1 MKKILILFVLALLN
15 SSFALELTE
24 ALAQAGNRSD
34 VVNAE
39 LAQSDA
45 EVGFSRTQADPLALR
60 LEQTQA
66 RQRAT
71 LSAAQLRQAR
81 YQATA
86 DIAAAYTQLLEAQL
100 QRDLA
105 AAGREVS
112 VQSLDIARIRFDKG
126 SATALDVQDAEN
138 ALQDAE
144 KNLAAAEQGVSLAQT
159 NLESLVG
166 QQVETVEPVPD
177 SLLAPLPNLETVLQN
192 AVNSPTLLQV
202 NQGVELA
209 EVGADLLDPSY
220 ASKAQLDNAK
230 LQLEQAREAAKEAQ
244 RGLEIQARS
253 LYNTATTAAQSYRNS
268 QAALKSAQEREALE
282 KQRLDAGLIADITF
296 KQAQLTSFQ
305 ALLAATQA
313 KHAYLNALL
322 ELQAG
327 TMTALEG
334 LHGF

>member
-1 MKKILILFVLALLN
+1 MKKMFVLLVCLLPGL
-15 SSFALELTE
+15 SFAIPLTE
-24 ALAQAGNRSD
+24 ALAQADTRSD

-39 LAQSDA
+39 LARSDA
-45 EVGFSRTQADPLALR
+45 EVALSRTEADPLALR

-66 RQRAT
+66 QQRAALT
-71 LSAAQLRQAR
+71 TAQLRQAR
-81 YQATA
+81 YRATA

-112 VQSLDIARIRFDKG
+112 VQTLDIARIRFDKG
-126 SATALDVQDAEN
+126 SATALDVQEAEN
-138 ALQDAE
+138 SLQDAE
-144 KNLAAAEQGVSLAQT
+144 KNLAAAEQGVVLAKT

-166 QQVETVEPVPD
+166 QVETVEPVPET
-177 SLLAPLPNLETVLQN
+177 LLAPLPSLETVLQN
-192 AVNSPTLLQV
+192 AADSPTLLQV
-202 NQGVELA
+202 SQGVELA
-209 EVGADLLDPSY
+209 AVGADLLDPSY
-220 ASKAQLDNAK
+220 ASRAQLDNAT
-230 LQLEQAREAAKEAQ
+230 LQLEQAQQSAKEAR

-253 LYNTATTAAQSYRNS
+253 LYNAAKTAAQTYRNS
-268 QAALKSAQEREALE
+268 QAALKSAQEREGLE
-282 KQRLDAGLIADITF
+282 KQRLDAGLIADIAF

-305 ALLAATQA
+305 ALLATTQA